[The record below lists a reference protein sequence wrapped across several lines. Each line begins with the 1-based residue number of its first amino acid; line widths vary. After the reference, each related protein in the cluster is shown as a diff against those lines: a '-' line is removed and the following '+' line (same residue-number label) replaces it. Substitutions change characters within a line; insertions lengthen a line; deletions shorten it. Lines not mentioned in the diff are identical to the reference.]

1 MLDLPFFVSGCWGSS
16 EVCSRANKKG
26 KSVIPKHSHFG
37 IKCFR
42 LKMSENISEHQFTIL
57 LPWTEVKCRDFIALG
72 VTRSSGAILEGSFG
86 YIGDTSVVTDD
97 AGK

>member
-1 MLDLPFFVSGCWGSS
+1 
-16 EVCSRANKKG
+16 
-26 KSVIPKHSHFG
+26 
-37 IKCFR
+37 
-42 LKMSENISEHQFTIL
+42 MSENISEHQFTIL
-57 LPWTEVKCRDFIALG
+57 LPWTEVKCRDFVALG